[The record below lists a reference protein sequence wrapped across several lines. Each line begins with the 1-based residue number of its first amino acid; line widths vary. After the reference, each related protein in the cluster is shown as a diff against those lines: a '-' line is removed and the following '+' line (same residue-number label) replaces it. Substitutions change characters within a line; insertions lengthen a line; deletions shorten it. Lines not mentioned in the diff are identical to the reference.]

1 MSRRRDRSLLS
12 ASATV
17 TNASTKSRWRTWPWP
32 ERTASASNAALGAGV
47 ALVTICL
54 LLVGKQE
61 RRVRLAE
68 LVRAGKASSG
78 LKECQQVGVELL
90 LVRVREAV
98 GCALVDLQ
106 GRVLDQLR

>member
-1 MSRRRDRSLLS
+1 MG
-12 ASATV
+12 
-17 TNASTKSRWRTWPWP
+17 P
-32 ERTASASNAALGAGV
+32 ERTASASNAAPGAGV

-54 LLVGKQE
+54 LLAGKQE
-61 RRVRLAE
+61 RRARLAE
-68 LVRAGKASSG
+68 LVRAGKASSA

>member
-1 MSRRRDRSLLS
+1 MAGAHSQRVERR
-12 ASATV
+12 
-17 TNASTKSRWRTWPWP
+17 
-32 ERTASASNAALGAGV
+32 AGCRRCPGHD
-47 ALVTICL
+47 LPPSG
-54 LLVGKQE
+54 GKQE

-68 LVRAGKASSG
+68 LVRAGKAYSG
-78 LKECQQVGVELL
+78 LKECKQVGVELL